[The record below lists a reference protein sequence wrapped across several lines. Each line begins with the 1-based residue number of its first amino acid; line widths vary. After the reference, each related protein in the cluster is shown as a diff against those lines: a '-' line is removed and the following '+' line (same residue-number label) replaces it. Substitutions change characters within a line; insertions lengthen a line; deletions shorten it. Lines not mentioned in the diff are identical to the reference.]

1 MPGKKMP
8 KGSKGA
14 GLKALA
20 KSNPSLVKKM
30 GFNTDYMA
38 YGGKR
43 EFILPE
49 MRYGGSTP
57 KKPMAG
63 YGMSYK
69 PAKKKKRK

>member
-49 MRYGGSTP
+49 MRYGGTAKP
-57 KKPMAG
+57 KMT
-63 YGMSYK
+63 YGGT
-69 PAKKKKRK
+69 ARKKKK